1 MLVGHSSCRS
11 FHGSFRGAFLA
22 VLVASCLFVH
32 SALAVT
38 PPVGSQAP
46 GFRLQDQDGQW
57 HSLSDYRGRWVVLYF
72 YPKDQTPGCTTE
84 ACEFS
89 ENVFA
94 FRDLNAVILGIS
106 VQDVASHKSFVE
118 WLKRERKEQVKETGL
133 PFPLLA
139 DDKKQVSAAYD
150 VLRSI
155 PLLGQLAS
163 RQTFIIDPQG
173 RVAKHYAKVTPAGHS
188 EAVLA
193 DLRTL
198 SRAKG

>member
-1 MLVGHSSCRS
+1 LHAR
-11 FHGSFRGAFLA
+11 FRAFLA
-22 VLVASCLFVH
+22 AFLAAFVASCLFVD
-32 SALAVT
+32 AAVAVT
-38 PPVGSQAP
+38 PPVGSPAP
-46 GFRLQDQDGQW
+46 DFRLQDQDGRW

-94 FRDLNAVILGIS
+94 FRDLNAVILGVS
-106 VQDVASHKSFVE
+106 VQDVASHKSFE
-118 WLKRERKEQVKETGL
+118 DWLKRERKEYVKESGL

-139 DDKKQVSAAYD
+139 DDKKQASAAYD

-163 RQTFIIDPQG
+163 RQTFIVDPQG
-173 RVAKHYAKVTPAGHS
+173 RVAKHYSKVTAAGHS